1 MTSIGRSFA
10 PRGRGV
16 LSYPL
21 SSTRGTDGPRE
32 TLQPLLKD
40 TVGETVNDTVAETVA
55 NGKPSGQE
63 GRDAVTVD
71 VGALQQEID
80 DVGQPEDVEDTGD
93 AEEDHG
99 IALVRAGLCL
109 ASLPVLRAEAHAPL
123 VDLLGVLLAD
133 AEDVEV
139 GEADDEGGRG
149 VEHHHNEQGEIG
161 IGVPGVGAPLEHI
174 PVISRLSPV
183 KGGQE
188 DQAGVEPNGQDADPQ
203 PPRGN
208 QRVVGQGLGDGDVSV
223 DADARQG
230 GHGDA
235 LQH

>member
-16 LSYPL
+16 LGYPL
-21 SSTRGTDGPRE
+21 SGTRGTNRPRE

-63 GRDAVTVD
+63 GCNAVTVD
-71 VGALQQEID
+71 VGALQQKID

-93 AEEDHG
+93 TEKNHG

-109 ASLPVLRAEAHAPL
+109 PCLPILRAEAHPPL

-139 GEADDEGGRG
+139 RKADNESCRG
-149 VEHHHNEQGEIG
+149 VQHHHDEESEIG
-161 IGVPGVGAPLEHI
+161 IGVPGIGTPLKHV
-174 PVISRLSPV
+174 PVVSRLSPV
-183 KGGQE
+183 KGG
-188 DQAGVEPNGQDADPQ
+188 
-203 PPRGN
+203 
-208 QRVVGQGLGDGDVSV
+208 
-223 DADARQG
+223 
-230 GHGDA
+230 
-235 LQH
+235 